1 MKTKIFITLTSL
13 LFTILSA
20 VGQKPSIELIFTA
33 IDNAAY
39 VQLSSIKVIN
49 RTQGGDTILY
59 WPDTVLML
67 NYMVGIHET
76 DTGSEGFRVFQNHP
90 NPVVNRT
97 SISLYVPERDKV
109 SLIITDISGREL
121 IRTEDVLDQGYH
133 SYRFTPGSGS
143 LFFFMAQWRESSSSI
158 KILQGSSFSGHAAS
172 LEYLGAEDPSPEV
185 KAAAD
190 IQAFPFDL
198 GDELLYIANTG
209 DLQAGMTDAPVSDE
223 TYTFQFA
230 TNIPCPGTPTVEYE
244 GHIYNTIQ
252 IFSQCWLKENLNV
265 GTKINGTHWMGNNGV
280 KEKYCY
286 GNSEDSCA
294 KYGGLYMWNEAMQ
307 YSSIQGAQGLCPAG
321 WHMPSDEEWK
331 ILEGS
336 VDSFYEIG
344 DDYWD
349 AYQSRGFD
357 AGKNLKSSSG
367 WVNAGNGVDMF
378 GFTALAGGDRGPEGL
393 FYLAGYKGF
402 FWSSTQREDYD
413 KIYRN
418 LSETHDVVQRNHI
431 SLLLGLSIRC
441 LKDE

>member
-1 MKTKIFITLTSL
+1 
-13 LFTILSA
+13 
-20 VGQKPSIELIFTA
+20 
-33 IDNAAY
+33 
-39 VQLSSIKVIN
+39 
-49 RTQGGDTILY
+49 
-59 WPDTVLML
+59 
-67 NYMVGIHET
+67 
-76 DTGSEGFRVFQNHP
+76 
-90 NPVVNRT
+90 
-97 SISLYVPERDKV
+97 
-109 SLIITDISGREL
+109 
-121 IRTEDVLDQGYH
+121 
-133 SYRFTPGSGS
+133 
-143 LFFFMAQWRESSSSI
+143 MAQWRESSSSI